1 MATFKGEIKARVVEI
16 RFALS
21 GKIAGVSKH
30 AGEAVKKWNLVA
42 SLDRKILQMEL
53 DKQLSDYEKV
63 RADWEIFG
71 QKNPNPTEAIDKYL
85 KTEKQALLNVSV
97 KEVELAKAKLDQ
109 ADLFSPVD
117 GIIIDDNG
125 IVPGLYVTPA
135 SSSIK
140 IVDTSSY
147 YFEFEVEQKEVS
159 DFIKS
164 KKCKVEIV
172 GVKEKTE
179 AYTLPVFSD
188 RKKFLVKVE
197 LLKTDGL
204 LLGMKGECKIQVPNP
219 KNNRR

>member
-1 MATFKGEIKARVVEI
+1 MAKIYKGEIRARIVEI

-30 AGEAVKKWNLVA
+30 TGDNVKKWNLVA

-85 KTEKQALLNVSV
+85 KTEKQALLNTSV

-117 GIIIDDNG
+117 GIIMDDNG

-140 IVDTSSY
+140 IIDTGSY

-164 KKCKVEIV
+164 KTCKVGID
-172 GVKEKTE
+172 GVKEKIE
-179 AYTLPVFSD
+179 ADTLPVFSD
-188 RKKFLVKVE
+188 GKKFTVRVNISSDE
-197 LLKTDGL
+197 GIM
-204 LLGMKGECKIQVPNP
+204 LGMKGSVSF
-219 KNNRR
+219 